1 DGRHHVRH
9 HASGDGRAEGGI
21 QAQDAHQV
29 RVHLQV
35 LSASLHQAL
44 QPHDPRALAQGRRHV
59 HVRGVW
65 QDLQAAGQPEA
76 AQIHSPAVSDCY
88 RMDSKGLMGGDTSSL
103 NYYFI
108 ALLHLLCFPFNC
120 LTTSARASEC
130 CDNYFQSA
138 IPSDL

>member
-1 DGRHHVRH
+1 MGSLVKSRAEQSTAARAARTHISQPGYLQDGRHHVRH

-76 AQIHSPAVSDCY
+76 AQMWVEFWWVEFRRVAV
-88 RMDSKGLMGGDTSSL
+88 RGDLSQQ
-103 NYYFI
+103 
-108 ALLHLLCFPFNC
+108 
-120 LTTSARASEC
+120 
-130 CDNYFQSA
+130 D
-138 IPSDL
+138 